1 MIFQMADHTPA
12 LAAPVVIVVDDD
24 PAVRASLKF
33 ALEIEGFTVHA
44 HGRGDEL
51 FADAALA
58 ACACFVID
66 QNLPGVRGL
75 DLVTALRQRSVVA
88 PVILITTAPPRV
100 LQERAAHA
108 GIPIVE
114 KPLLGNAL
122 IECIR
127 AVTAHSPSTH

>member
-1 MIFQMADHTPA
+1 MANQTPA
-12 LAAPVVIVVDDD
+12 LTAPVVIIVDDD

-33 ALEIEGFTVHA
+33 ALEIEGFTVHV
-44 HGRGDEL
+44 HGRDDEL

-58 ACACFVID
+58 VCACFVID
-66 QNLPGVRGL
+66 HNLPGVRGL

-88 PVILITTAPPRV
+88 PAILITTAPPKV
-100 LQERAAHA
+100 LRERAAHA

-127 AVTAHSPSTH
+127 AVTAQTPSTH